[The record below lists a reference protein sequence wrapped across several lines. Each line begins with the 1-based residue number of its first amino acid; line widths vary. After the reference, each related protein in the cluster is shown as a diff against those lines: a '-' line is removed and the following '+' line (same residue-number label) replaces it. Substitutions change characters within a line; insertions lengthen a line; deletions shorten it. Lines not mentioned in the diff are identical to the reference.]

1 MLVFAQAPWLFL
13 LPLPLLI
20 TFIRTRH
27 AMAPHP
33 HEAAS
38 ILHPQA
44 ALLAELAGA
53 AQQSGGRNTR
63 LLWLA
68 GCALLIVALARP
80 QWLDFSSPAARQGHD
95 LMVAIDVSGSMRALD
110 LADPQQ
116 ALSRLAVVK
125 TALADFLD
133 KRSGDRVG
141 VILFGDHAATY
152 IPLTTDLDL
161 LQNLLTDIRPGLLGE
176 RTALGD
182 AVALAVTRL
191 QDRPP
196 AARLLLLFSDGA
208 NTAGDIPPAAAL
220 ELARR
225 HGVRI
230 FTIAVGT
237 AGKVLFPR
245 GPVMAPEVT
254 QLPPD
259 EGLLRQLGEES
270 GGAFYHAAA
279 STDMARILA
288 DIDTLA
294 PTDIHDPARAGRREW
309 YWLPLMVGLSML
321 LLAQY
326 RSRRTVLP

>member
-1 MLVFAQAPWLFL
+1 MLFFAQTSWLLL
-13 LPLPLLI
+13 LPLPLLMA
-20 TFIRTRH
+20 FSRTRQ
-27 AMAPHP
+27 AMAPP
-33 HEAAS
+33 PDESAS

-44 ALLAELAGA
+44 ALLAELAGTA
-53 AQQSGGRNTR
+53 RHSGARGTR

-68 GCALLIVALARP
+68 GCTLLIVALARP
-80 QWLDFSSPAARQGHD
+80 QWLDFSSPVARQGHD

-110 LADPQQ
+110 LAGPQRV
-116 ALSRLAVVK
+116 LSRLEVVK
-125 TALADFLD
+125 TALADFLE
-133 KRSGDRVG
+133 KRGGDRAG
-141 VILFGDHAATY
+141 VILFGDQAATY
-152 IPLTTDLDL
+152 IPLTSDLKL
-161 LQNLLTDIRPGLLGE
+161 LQTLLADIRPGLLGE

-182 AVALAVTRL
+182 AIALAVTRL
-191 QDRPP
+191 QDRAP

-208 NTAGDIPPAAAL
+208 NTAGKIPPAAAL
-220 ELARR
+220 ALAKR

-245 GPVMAPEVT
+245 GPVMTPEVT

-259 EGLLRQLGEES
+259 EDLLRQLGEES

-294 PTDIHDPARAGRREW
+294 ATDIHDPARAGHREW
-309 YWLPLMVGLSML
+309 YWLPLMAGLSML
-321 LLAQY
+321 LLAHY